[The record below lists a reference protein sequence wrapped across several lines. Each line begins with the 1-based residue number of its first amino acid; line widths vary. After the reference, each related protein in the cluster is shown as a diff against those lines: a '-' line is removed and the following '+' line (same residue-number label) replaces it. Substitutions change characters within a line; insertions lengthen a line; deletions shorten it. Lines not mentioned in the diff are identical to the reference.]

1 MLQTQPF
8 KNRVV
13 TPDFIDGLQTIVCC
27 AKTKRLTIVAVVA
40 NHDGRWGR
48 LQATHGHEYQR
59 Y

>member
-13 TPDFIDGLQTIVCC
+13 TPDLVDSLQTICRC
-27 AKTKRLTIVAVVA
+27 TKTNRLTVVAVVA
-40 NHDGRWGR
+40 NHDGHWGR